1 MRRVVYLCALC
12 ALFMLAFTPAAFAQA
27 DKDCSDFA
35 TQPQAQAYFTSHGG
49 SASNNFDNLDA
60 DHDGIACEDLPG
72 GSAPA
77 SSAPASSTPA
87 SSAPATSTPASSAPA
102 AQQYSTPSTGTELNA
117 GGNLPLPNTGGP
129 SLLLPIGTGVL
140 AAGALLMI
148 ITRRR

>member
-1 MRRVVYLCALC
+1 MRRLVYLSALC
-12 ALFMLAFTPAAFAQA
+12 ALAILVFAPAVLAQA

-35 TQPQAQAYFTSHGG
+35 TQQQAQAYFDAHGG

-60 DHDGIACEDLPG
+60 DHDGIACESLPG
-72 GSAPA
+72 G
-77 SSAPASSTPA
+77 SSAPASSPT
-87 SSAPATSTPASSAPA
+87 SSTPATSTPASSTPA
-102 AQQYSTPSTGTELNA
+102 AQQYSTPSTGTALNA

-148 ITRRR
+148 LARRS